1 MVSSHEALGRGLSER
16 LQVLAAP
23 GAAAALISAGEVVW
37 QGSTGVARPSS
48 GRLVDEQTAFMWFSM
63 TKIATATAVMQLIDT
78 GTVGLDS
85 PAREHLSD
93 LDALDA
99 RITVRQ
105 LLNHSSGI
113 ANPPRCVGSI
123 EHPNR
128 GPNHASWSRVCSSGS
143 ASRGSNPV
151 TTRHTRTSATWSWA
165 S

>member
-1 MVSSHEALGRGLSER
+1 
-16 LQVLAAP
+16 
-23 GAAAALISAGEVVW
+23 
-37 QGSTGVARPSS
+37 
-48 GRLVDEQTAFMWFSM
+48 M

-113 ANPPRCVGSI
+113 ANPPPLRWIHRAS
-123 EHPNR
+123 EP
-128 GPNHASWSRVCSSGS
+128 GPEPRELVSCLLKRFGKPRFEPGDHSAYSNIGDLVLGELITQASGIPYTRYVVERVLRRSSP
-143 ASRGSNPV
+143 R
-151 TTRHTRTSATWSWA
+151 
-165 S
+165 